1 METSSQRSFDK
12 QSQLS
17 VISETSS
24 LLVGSVS
31 SAAAKAPLKE
41 NKTVVRDRSIV
52 FWTPVM
58 VWPTGFFKAH
68 KKQTIEYKSDSC
80 FHNGKKPY
88 LPNTIQGGIIIDLKT
103 TDIENQIAQLLEIDE
118 RVPDSELCL
127 YLESLA

>member
-1 METSSQRSFDK
+1 MSVNRGLTKGPSKAQMETSSQKSSDK

-24 LLVGSVS
+24 MLVGSVS

-41 NKTVVRDRSIV
+41 SKTIVKDRSIV

-58 VWPTGFFKAH
+58 IWPTGFFKSH

-80 FHNGKKPY
+80 LHNGKKPY
-88 LPNTIQGGIIIDLKT
+88 LPN
-103 TDIENQIAQLLEIDE
+103 
-118 RVPDSELCL
+118 
-127 YLESLA
+127 SL